1 MQKFV
6 QKTAPKHVMGLVRTG
21 LGIPE
26 NCACGTLWTV
36 GLPFLMPWICSVDMS
51 PMDSGIFHHAVETE
65 IRDTSHEKQVILSG
79 SFSLRLN
86 LKMVHLLHGPD
97 TKSIAAL

>member
-1 MQKFV
+1 M
-6 QKTAPKHVMGLVRTG
+6 TA
-21 LGIPE
+21 
-26 NCACGTLWTV
+26 
-36 GLPFLMPWICSVDMS
+36 

-79 SFSLRLN
+79 PFSLRLN

>member
-1 MQKFV
+1 M
-6 QKTAPKHVMGLVRTG
+6 TA
-21 LGIPE
+21 
-26 NCACGTLWTV
+26 
-36 GLPFLMPWICSVDMS
+36 

-79 SFSLRLN
+79 PFSLRLN
-86 LKMVHLLHGPD
+86 LKMVHLLHGPV

>member
-6 QKTAPKHVMGLVRTG
+6 QKTAPKHVMGLVTLVRTG

-36 GLPFLMPWICSVDMS
+36 GLPGMTFLMPWMS
-51 PMDSGIFHHAVETE
+51 P
-65 IRDTSHEKQVILSG
+65 
-79 SFSLRLN
+79 
-86 LKMVHLLHGPD
+86 
-97 TKSIAAL
+97 